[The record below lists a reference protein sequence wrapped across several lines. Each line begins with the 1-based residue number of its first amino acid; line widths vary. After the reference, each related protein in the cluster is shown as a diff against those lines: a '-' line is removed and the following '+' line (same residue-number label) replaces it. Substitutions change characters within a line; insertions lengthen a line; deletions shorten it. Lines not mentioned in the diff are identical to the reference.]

1 VLHYIVRYE
10 IITYLE
16 IKPTFLKDKQMNKP
30 IKAIIQTKNGLR
42 TILTGYHIKNNPN
55 CLAMYSTSTGKL
67 VYRK

>member
-1 VLHYIVRYE
+1 
-10 IITYLE
+10 
-16 IKPTFLKDKQMNKP
+16 MNKP

-67 VYRK
+67 VIVSSQIQAPMGLEL